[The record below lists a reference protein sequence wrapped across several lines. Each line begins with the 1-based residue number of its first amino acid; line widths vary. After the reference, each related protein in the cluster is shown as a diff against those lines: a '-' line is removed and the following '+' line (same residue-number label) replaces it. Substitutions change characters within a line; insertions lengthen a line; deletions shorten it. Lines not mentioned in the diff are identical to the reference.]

1 VKVKDAAAGIEPA
14 GGGVASDIGAALFTV
29 LFSHHATE
37 DIKRLR
43 ERFVKWVKGPA
54 PEKNQ
59 DLERALARCQIL
71 ADLLCLMEATP
82 WGIEG
87 EHDSWL
93 RRVAGRLPPSL
104 NAGGGIFQS
113 CRRRADLVC
122 KARLKAAEEDFEV
135 SKIDMSKLLKREING
150 DFGRSLGL
158 EAIAEL
164 ESMETNSG
172 ARIGAL

>member
-1 VKVKDAAAGIEPA
+1 MDPATILFGIAAAGLKAVKVKDAAAGIEPA

-37 DIKRLR
+37 GIKRLR

-104 NAGGGIFQS
+104 NAGGTQGAGFF
-113 CRRRADLVC
+113 
-122 KARLKAAEEDFEV
+122 KAADEGQIR
-135 SKIDMSKLLKREING
+135 SAKR
-150 DFGRSLGL
+150 
-158 EAIAEL
+158 A
-164 ESMETNSG
+164 
-172 ARIGAL
+172 